1 MIRYDL
7 ICDKGHEFDGWFSDS
22 AAYDAQAKRGL
33 VTCVHCGSV
42 KIEKQLMAPGI
53 PVKGNRRKE
62 GPTRPAP
69 AAAAAPAPQ
78 PMLAGAFDP
87 RQEKLLQMMR
97 EMRKAVEENAEYV
110 GNRFADEARK
120 IHYEES
126 EKRGIYG
133 ETTAQ
138 DAKDLIEEG
147 IEIHPL
153 PVLPEDGN

>member
-22 AAYDAQAKRGL
+22 AAYDVQAKRGL
-33 VTCVHCGSV
+33 VTCVHCGSA

-53 PVKGNRRKE
+53 PVKGNRKKE
-62 GPTRPAP
+62 GPTRPV
-69 AAAAAPAPQ
+69 AAAPAAQ
-78 PMLAGAFDP
+78 PVLASAFDP

-97 EMRKAVEENAEYV
+97 EMRKTVEENAEYV
-110 GNRFADEARK
+110 GNRFAEEARK

-126 EKRGIYG
+126 DKRGIYG

-138 DAKDLIEEG
+138 DAKELIEEG

>member
-7 ICDKGHEFDGWFSDS
+7 ICDKGHDFDGWFSDS
-22 AAYDAQAKRGL
+22 AAYDEQAKRGL

-42 KIEKQLMAPGI
+42 KIEKRLMAPGI
-53 PVKGNRRKE
+53 PVKGNRKKE
-62 GPTRPAP
+62 GPTRPA
-69 AAAAAPAPQ
+69 AAATAAQ
-78 PMLAGAFDP
+78 PVLAGAFDP

-110 GNRFADEARK
+110 GNRFAEEARK

-126 EKRGIYG
+126 DKRGIYG

-138 DAKDLIEEG
+138 DAKELIEEG

>member
-22 AAYDAQAKRGL
+22 AAYDGQAKRGL
-33 VTCVHCGSV
+33 VTCVHCGSA

-62 GPTRPAP
+62 GPTKP
-69 AAAAAPAPQ
+69 AAAAPSQ
-78 PMLAGAFDP
+78 PVLASAFDP

-97 EMRKAVEENAEYV
+97 EMRKTVEENAEYV
-110 GNRFADEARK
+110 GNRFAEEARK
-120 IHYEES
+120 IHYDES

-133 ETTAQ
+133 ETTAR
-138 DAKDLIEEG
+138 DAKALIEEG
-147 IEIHPL
+147 IDIHPL